1 MMACCPMRSPM
12 EVGARAG
19 RRGALLRSCPPASPC
34 GRPLLLYFA
43 AQSAP
48 PARSGH
54 AAGVFDDGTPPP
66 SPDKDVGWPTERS
79 KGGGGGR
86 QADAGGHERSR
97 PPNVLVCR
105 ATREGMT
112 AMGSK
117 PTFAKVSFQEQ
128 VPVWGEIRIQRQQR
142 AADGARI

>member
-1 MMACCPMRSPM
+1 MTTCCRLRLPLELGR
-12 EVGARAG
+12 RAG
-19 RRGALLRSCPPASPC
+19 RRGALLRSGPPASPC
-34 GRPLLLYFA
+34 GRRLLLYFA

-54 AAGVFDDGTPPP
+54 AAAVFDNGTPPP

-97 PPNVLVCR
+97 PPNVLGCR
-105 ATREGMT
+105 DTREGMT
-112 AMGSK
+112 ASGSK
-117 PTFAKVSFQEQ
+117 RKFASVSFQ
-128 VPVWGEIRIQRQQR
+128 
-142 AADGARI
+142 

>member
-1 MMACCPMRSPM
+1 MRTPM

-54 AAGVFDDGTPPP
+54 AAAVFDDGTPPP

-97 PPNVLVCR
+97 PPNVLGCR
-105 ATREGMT
+105 DTGEGMT
-112 AMGSK
+112 ASGSK
-117 PTFAKVSFQEQ
+117 PSFAKVSLQPLSRLLLR
-128 VPVWGEIRIQRQQR
+128 VALLDAHMRDRQP
-142 AADGARI
+142 A